1 MKRKAIEQINKLN
14 TNNKSDTQKLS
25 ALLALFDADKVTS
38 KVVEL
43 LNLLHTTSRN
53 DAETSN
59 LNVSLTEII
68 SGIKTKQEIVVIKTN
83 NDKIKNMARDLV
95 TLEGIADSLSTKLQ
109 RAVER
114 GKGSSAH
121 IIVDDSAEF
130 AKNINDQ
137 AVALRNTT
145 NSFLEKKY
153 GSGYAISRRLEYL
166 ENKAKNTSPSPDVV
180 EKSKNEQKQEDYST
194 QESSVKAKA
203 TKEKVA

>member
-1 MKRKAIEQINKLN
+1 MKRKAIEHINKLN
-14 TNNKSDTQKLS
+14 TNSKSDMQKLS
-25 ALLALFDADKVTS
+25 ALLALFETDKATS
-38 KVVEL
+38 KVIEL
-43 LNLLHTTSRN
+43 LSLLHTTNRS

-68 SGIKTKQEIVVIKTN
+68 SGIKAKQEIVVVKTS

-121 IIVDDSAEF
+121 LIVDDPAEF

-137 AVALRNTT
+137 AVALRTTT
-145 NSFLEKKY
+145 NNFLEKKY
-153 GSGYAISRRLEYL
+153 GSGYAINRRLEYL

-180 EKSKNEQKQEDYST
+180 EKSKNEQKQEDSST
-194 QESSVKAKA
+194 QESSAKTKAI
-203 TKEKVA
+203 KEKVA

>member
-1 MKRKAIEQINKLN
+1 MKRKAIEHINKLN
-14 TNNKSDTQKLS
+14 TNSKSDMQKLS
-25 ALLALFDADKVTS
+25 ALLALFETDKATS
-38 KVVEL
+38 KVIEL
-43 LNLLHTTSRN
+43 LSLLHTTNRS

-68 SGIKTKQEIVVIKTN
+68 SGIKAKQEIVVVKTS
-83 NDKIKNMARDLV
+83 NDKIKNMVRDLV

-121 IIVDDSAEF
+121 LIVDDSAEF

-137 AVALRNTT
+137 AVALRTTT
-145 NSFLEKKY
+145 NNFLEKKY
-153 GSGYAISRRLEYL
+153 GSGYAINRRLEYL

-180 EKSKNEQKQEDYST
+180 EKSKNEQKQEDSST
-194 QESSVKAKA
+194 QESSAKTKAI
-203 TKEKVA
+203 KEKVA